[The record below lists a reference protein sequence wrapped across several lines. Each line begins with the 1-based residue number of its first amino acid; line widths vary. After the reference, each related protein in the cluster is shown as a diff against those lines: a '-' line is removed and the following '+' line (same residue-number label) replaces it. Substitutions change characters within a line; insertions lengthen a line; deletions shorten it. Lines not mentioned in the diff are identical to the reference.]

1 MYRRIFP
8 LRLSGVTSVVKHPVL
23 WSATCEGRNWD
34 ANAHAVRNEDLNQRS
49 WTTFFPKHWQS
60 KRYSCWNPVQNLKG
74 LVNKSLLTQLP
85 GDADGNYWKQPRVL
99 LKKTKSP
106 GLQGS
111 HSNESKTT
119 SMTPV
124 GLGWFFGLNDVQ
136 GFPVN
141 GYTDKGPFCHPNPY
155 AQLWIRHEHGQ
166 LAAWALGT
174 SPFLGPIAASN
185 SLPWIYLFTLP
196 GKMTCII
203 RRNAMP
209 TEWRCSC
216 RFEYFAPI

>member
-23 WSATCEGRNWD
+23 WSATCEERNWD

-60 KRYSCWNPVQNLKG
+60 KQYSCWNPVRILKG

-85 GDADGNYWKQPRVL
+85 GDADGNYWKQPHVFCW
-99 LKKTKSP
+99 KKPSP
-106 GLQGS
+106 Q
-111 HSNESKTT
+111 NSKDLTVMNPT
-119 SMTPV
+119 QLWWHPLARWSGMIFWV
-124 GLGWFFGLNDVQ
+124 KWRADSLMLN
-136 GFPVN
+136 GCF
-141 GYTDKGPFCHPNPY
+141 DKGPFCHPNPY

-174 SPFLGPIAASN
+174 SPFLGTHFPESICSRCQERWRACHT
-185 SLPWIYLFTLP
+185 PWYHANRM
-196 GKMTCII
+196 KMQ
-203 RRNAMP
+203 
-209 TEWRCSC
+209 W
-216 RFEYFAPI
+216 